1 MKKIIILVILLQNL
15 LYVTAQKNIHNSSFK
30 NIDNKEVSLKDYKG
44 KKLILF
50 VCDAENPDLR
60 QLDALDSLYR
70 SKPEK
75 LGVIVIPVSDF
86 GNTSNES
93 KLKKL
98 FKQERSYQIQF
109 AKVSKASKS
118 SGSQQHELLKWVTD
132 KEENKRFNKDIT
144 GTGEMFVVGENG
156 KLFARLKK
164 PIPLNG
170 PLMKKILDQTVSDN

>member
-1 MKKIIILVILLQNL
+1 MKKLFILFILLQNL
-15 LYVTAQKNIHNSSFK
+15 LHVTAQKNIHNSNFK
-30 NIDNKEVSLKDYKG
+30 NIDNQDISLKDFKG

-60 QLDALDSLYR
+60 QLDALDSLYKTR
-70 SKPEK
+70 KDK
-75 LGVIVIPVSDF
+75 LAVIVIPVSDF

-93 KLKKL
+93 KLKKI
-98 FKQERSYQIQF
+98 FKQERAYQIQF
-109 AKVSKASKS
+109 AKVSKASKAN
-118 SGSQQHELLKWVTD
+118 GNQQHALLKWVTD

-144 GTGEMFVVGENG
+144 GAGEMFVVGENG

-164 PIPLNG
+164 PVPLNG